1 MIRAM
6 PARLTVPPSLDEAAD
21 RLEFCRSCNG
31 LVPRPRKPCR
41 VDDADHST
49 VGSSLATPPQRS
61 ILYCGHRER
70 LAIGWHDMSDATEV
84 GSTGGVAEG
93 NVVGVGKFA
102 VGNNGQHFA
111 VTRRCRHLRADL
123 ADGSID
129 EQGCLVCPWHGSRYD
144 VTTGK
149 MVLGPQ
155 GVFAKVPG
163 LGAMFKAITS
173 VMPLGRGTVTERDGK
188 LWVE

>member
-1 MIRAM
+1 
-6 PARLTVPPSLDEAAD
+6 
-21 RLEFCRSCNG
+21 
-31 LVPRPRKPCR
+31 
-41 VDDADHST
+41 
-49 VGSSLATPPQRS
+49 
-61 ILYCGHRER
+61 
-70 LAIGWHDMSDATEV
+70 MSDATEV
-84 GSTGGVAEG
+84 GSTGDVAGG
-93 NVVGVGKFA
+93 NVVGAGKYA
-102 VGNNGQHFA
+102 VGNNGEHFA

-123 ADGSID
+123 AGGSID
-129 EQGCLVCPWHGSRYD
+129 DQGCLVCPWHGSRYD